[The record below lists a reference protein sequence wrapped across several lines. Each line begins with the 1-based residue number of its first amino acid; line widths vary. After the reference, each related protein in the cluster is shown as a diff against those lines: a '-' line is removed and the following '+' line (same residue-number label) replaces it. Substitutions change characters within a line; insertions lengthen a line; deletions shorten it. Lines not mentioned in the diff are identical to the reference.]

1 MEGLKPIAFPA
12 LRGKFG
18 DWVYYACLFSV
29 SDIVTRVN
37 FAEEVHHSEELSRL
51 IQRRLKGE
59 RARQISQYLQN
70 NDERFFNSL
79 VLATYRGAPDW
90 YDVRNLRSTQNPD
103 VLENLSEH
111 AAHALGVL
119 FLSGKERI
127 FALDGQH
134 RLAGMR
140 KAIEADQALGNEL
153 LPILL
158 VAHGT
163 SKKAERR
170 TRRLFTTL
178 NKMAVPVNKLDII
191 SLDEDD
197 VMAIATRRLVEDDH
211 RFRSPKIAIISSESM
226 PPTNKEALLTIAGL
240 YDQLKLLFVYKA
252 RAEKGWALKDLRFNR
267 PSDEVLDEFE
277 ELAFDYFSAVA
288 ETFSPIKRYFE
299 STKPSDIVGQFRFR
313 KRHALFF
320 TIGFELFTR
329 AALALAKRDN
339 ISVIEAVRKLKN
351 FPVDLTKEP
360 YRGVVW
366 DPIRKVVVV
375 SRKSLARLL
384 VFHMLGLPIS
394 PRQKRNLLGDYR
406 EALGHV
412 RTEPSID
419 LPERLP

>member
-1 MEGLKPIAFPA
+1 MTKLDPIALPA

-18 DWVYYACLFSV
+18 DWIYYACLFSV

-59 RARQISQYLQN
+59 RARQISQYLRN

-79 VLATYRGAPDW
+79 VLATYRGSPDW
-90 YDVRNLRSTQNPD
+90 YDVRNLHSAQNQD
-103 VLENLSEH
+103 VLENLSEP
-111 AAHALGVL
+111 AAHALGL
-119 FLSGKERI
+119 LLLSGKERI

-140 KAIEADQALGNEL
+140 KALEADEALGEEL
-153 LPILL
+153 LPIVL

-163 SKKAERR
+163 SKTAERR

-197 VMAIATRRLVEDDH
+197 VMAIATRRLVEDDG

-252 RAEKGWALKDLRFNR
+252 RVDKGWALSDLRFNR
-267 PSDEVLDEFE
+267 PSDEVLDKFE
-277 ELAFDYFSAVA
+277 QFASDYFSALA
-288 ETFSPIKRYFE
+288 DTFGPIKRYFE
-299 STKPSDIVGQFRFR
+299 SAKPSDVVGEFRFR
-313 KRHALFF
+313 KRNALFF
-320 TIGFELFTR
+320 TIGLEIFTR
-329 AALALAKRDN
+329 AAITLAKRDD

-351 FPVDLTKEP
+351 FPVDLSKAP
-360 YRGVVW
+360 YRGVIW

-394 PRQKRNLLGDYR
+394 ARQERNLLGDYR
-406 EALGHV
+406 EALGRV
-412 RTEPSID
+412 RTDRSIT
-419 LPERLP
+419 LPEALS